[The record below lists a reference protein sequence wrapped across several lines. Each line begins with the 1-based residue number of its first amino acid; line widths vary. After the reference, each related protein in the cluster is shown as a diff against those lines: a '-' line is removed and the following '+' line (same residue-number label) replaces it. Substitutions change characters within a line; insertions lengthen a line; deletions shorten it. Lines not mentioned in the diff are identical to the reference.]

1 MNLITGCQPFY
12 TDALCRKRTAK
23 LCAALV
29 FFKGHLR
36 FFHVAINLPAAYTF
50 AALCLVFDK
59 TADILRGI
67 TQKQS
72 YLMGK
77 FLVFTKPFYK
87 LNNAVIYIST
97 AVAAALKKLVSLYI
111 LQILF
116 KL

>member
-12 TDALCRKRTAK
+12 TDTLCRKRTAK

-36 FFHVAINLPAAYTF
+36 FFHVAIDLPAAYTF

-87 LNNAVIYIST
+87 LNNAEIRIS
-97 AVAAALKKLVSLYI
+97 AAIAAALKKPVSLCV
-111 LQILF
+111 F
-116 KL
+116 KISFQL